1 MGLIDKLFGAR
12 EPGVAAQLYDAVVA
26 IGREPHWYING
37 AVPDTMD
44 GRFDMIAAVLAFVL
58 LRLEDDPDAAE
69 PSARLTE
76 QFINDMDGQ
85 LRQNGVGDV
94 GIGKYVGQM
103 MSMLGGRLGAY
114 RDGLAANDLVP
125 AIKRNLYRGDD
136 PGEAALA
143 HNINQLLLF
152 RDRLSGLS
160 TGEVLAGNI
169 VDGRPG

>member
-12 EPGVAAQLYDAVVA
+12 EPGVAAPLYDAVVA
-26 IGREPHWYING
+26 IGREPHWYIDG

-58 LRLEDDPDAAE
+58 LRLEDDPAAAE

-76 QFINDMDGQ
+76 QFIADMDGQ
-85 LRQNGVGDV
+85 LRQSGVGDV

-136 PGEAALA
+136 PGEAAVA
-143 HNINQLLLF
+143 HSIGQLLAL
-152 RDRLSGLS
+152 RDQLSGLS
-160 TGEVLAGNI
+160 TSDILAGTI
-169 VDGRPG
+169 LTGRRG

>member
-1 MGLIDKLFGAR
+1 MGLFDKLFGEKQPSATA
-12 EPGVAAQLYDAVVA
+12 PLYDAIIA
-26 IGREPHWYING
+26 EGRAEHWYVDG

-58 LRLEDDPDAAE
+58 LRLENDAEAAE

-76 QFINDMDGQ
+76 QFITDMDGQ
-85 LRQNGVGDV
+85 LRESGVGDV

-114 RDGLAANDLVP
+114 RDGLAAGDLLP

-136 PGEAALA
+136 PGQAAL
-143 HNINQLLLF
+143 NYSTDQLLAL
-152 RDRLSGLS
+152 RDS
-160 TGEVLAGNI
+160 LAALDNAAILRGTL
-169 VDGRPG
+169 R

>member
-1 MGLIDKLFGAR
+1 MGLIDRLFGTKDAGLTA
-12 EPGVAAQLYDAVVA
+12 PLYDAVVA
-26 IGREPHWYING
+26 IGREPHWYLDG

-58 LRLEDDPDAAE
+58 LRLEDDPAAAE

-76 QFINDMDGQ
+76 QFIADMDGQ

-125 AIKRNLYRGDD
+125 AIKRNVYRGDD
-136 PGEAALA
+136 PGEGALA
-143 HNINQLLLF
+143 HTIGQLLLF
-152 RDRLSGLS
+152 RDALSGLS
-160 TGEVLAGNI
+160 TGDVLAGNI
-169 VDGRPG
+169 LSGRRG

>member
-1 MGLIDKLFGAR
+1 MGLIDRLFGTKLPPAIA
-12 EPGVAAQLYDAVVA
+12 PLYDAIIA
-26 IGREPHWYING
+26 TGRAPHWYIEG

-58 LRLEDDPDAAE
+58 LRLEGDPQAAE

-76 QFINDMDGQ
+76 QFITDMDGQ

-114 RDGLAANDLVP
+114 RDGLAAHDPDASDLAA
-125 AIKRNLYRGDD
+125 AIKRNLYRGAD
-136 PGEAALA
+136 PGEAAMA
-143 HNINQLLLF
+143 HSTTQLLML
-152 RDRLSGLS
+152 RDRLAALDI
-160 TGEVLAGNI
+160 VDILAG
-169 VDGRPG
+169 RLE

>member
-1 MGLIDKLFGAR
+1 MGLIETLFGAKQPPATAPLY
-12 EPGVAAQLYDAVVA
+12 EAIVAY
-26 IGREPHWYING
+26 GRAPHWYLDG

-44 GRFDMIAAVLAFVL
+44 GRFDMIAAILAFVL
-58 LRLEDDPDAAE
+58 LRLEHDPDAAE

-76 QFINDMDGQ
+76 RFIDDMDGQ

-114 RDGLAANDLVP
+114 RDGLAAGDLIP

-136 PGEAALA
+136 SGMAALA
-143 HNINQLLLF
+143 HSNTQLLAL
-152 RDRLSGLS
+152 RDRLAGRE
-160 TGEVLAGNI
+160 TAAILAGNLE
-169 VDGRPG
+169 

>member
-1 MGLIDKLFGAR
+1 MGLIDRLFGTR
-12 EPGVAAQLYDAVVA
+12 EPAVTAPLYDAVVA
-26 IGREPHWYING
+26 IGREPHWYLDG

-58 LRLEDDPDAAE
+58 LRLEDDPEAAE

-76 QFINDMDGQ
+76 QFIADMDGQ

-136 PGEAALA
+136 PGEAALT
-143 HNINQLLLF
+143 HSIDQLLLL

-160 TGEVLAGNI
+160 TGAVLAGKI
-169 VDGRPG
+169 LSGREG